1 MNEMETPRREII
13 DNPDGTATEYTYFEP
28 AEKTMASL
36 VDILFKEHSANI
48 TVGPCIEGAVFEI
61 RFKEP
66 PKVSLLDGYLT
77 VDLGHWHFH
86 LCIGAHK
93 GTPSPEL
100 AAKRRVARA
109 AFFETRGGKCGG
121 GRSWGLRLW
130 NGFGE
135 QMTTVFLPSPFLSDE
150 LRILK
155 EPQWERLQLWYEL
168 RQRFLSE
175 PIPADLTRDLR
186 RGNHGDHKLAP

>member
-1 MNEMETPRREII
+1 MNETQTPGREVI
-13 DNPDGTATEYTYFEP
+13 DNPDGTVTEYSDFEP
-28 AEKTMASL
+28 TEAEMQRLADL
-36 VDILFKEHSANI
+36 LFKEHWGEI
-48 TVGPCIEGAVFEI
+48 TVGPCIQGAVFEI
-61 RFKEP
+61 RFKDP
-66 PKVSLLDGYLT
+66 PTVSVFDGYLT

-86 LCIGAHK
+86 LCIGTHQ

-135 QMTTVFLPSPFLSDE
+135 QMTTVFLPSPFLSEE
-150 LRILK
+150 LKVLK
-155 EPQWERLQLWYEL
+155 EPRWERLRLWYEL
-168 RQRFLSE
+168 RETFLGE
-175 PIPADLTRDLR
+175 PMPQDLSR
-186 RGNHGDHKLAP
+186 PS